1 MKTLLRMALLSLVI
15 FSCFGCASNNYNIPR
30 ETFEKKV
37 KILGVAPIF
46 VDSESD
52 IRHPERDALVTL
64 IKEQN
69 RKNEKELVAQLKETG
84 TFFSVRL
91 LDYDADQLFQN
102 MLFRRER
109 RDDAAVVYNKYFYK
123 LPELKELVT
132 KNGLDAVMLVVVS
145 GLTQRDTVRSGNL
158 VSYLEADYNSLVMTA
173 QIFDAEGN
181 ILWEFPNFREKSPAL
196 TPLLELQYPDFDEA
210 KANETDKVEIKFKTI
225 PGIARAFNKTGSAS
239 YADNAKVSKAYSA
252 IFKDMTSLLKPD
264 DGFLWWKKEPK
275 RETQPVAEQP
285 KNEAVK
291 SDAAAESAKPAEIK
305 PDVVP
310 EDTKS
315 ETVKPAVIKEE
326 TLK

>member
-1 MKTLLRMALLSLVI
+1 MKTLLRMALLSLVV
-15 FSCFGCASNNYNIPR
+15 FSCFGCASNYYNIPR
-30 ETFEKKV
+30 EAFEKKV

-52 IRHPERDALVTL
+52 IRHPERDALVAL

-69 RKNEKELVAQLKETG
+69 RKNEKELLAQLKETG

-91 LDYDADQLFQN
+91 LDNDPEQLFQS

-109 RDDAAVVYNKYFYK
+109 RDDARVVYNKYFYK
-123 LPELKELVT
+123 LPELKELIS
-132 KNGLDAVMLVVVS
+132 KNGLDAVMITVVS

-158 VSYLEADYNSLVMTA
+158 MSYLEADYNYLVMTS
-173 QIFDAEGN
+173 QIFDADGN
-181 ILWEFPNFREKSPAL
+181 VLWEFPNFREKSPAL

-225 PGIARAFNKTGSAS
+225 PGIARALNKNGKAS
-239 YADNAKVSKAYSA
+239 YADSAKVSKAYSA

-264 DGFLWWKKEPK
+264 EGFLWWKKEPK
-275 RETQPVAEQP
+275 REAQPVAEQP
-285 KNEAVK
+285 KQEAVK
-291 SDAAAESAKPAEIK
+291 PDAAAESVRPAEIK
-305 PDVVP
+305 PDAVP

-315 ETVKPAVIKEE
+315 ETVKPEVIKEE
-326 TLK
+326 TIK